1 MIKLI
6 LSFLLLTCTVADKKE
21 AKVKNE
27 KEGFAV
33 IELFTS
39 EGCSSCPPADK
50 LLEIIDKEYVGKNVL
65 VLSYHV
71 DYWNKL
77 GWKDE
82 FSNAENTARQGYYA
96 NIFRLNSIYTPQ
108 AVINGAT
115 EFVGSDRSKMTNAI
129 ERSKKMNKTINLNA
143 SANNNKVTVD
153 YKINDLSTRESILVA
168 LIQKQATTEVKRGE
182 NGGRK
187 LHHINIVRQFEIM
200 KKDKDS
206 LQFTLP
212 EKTKGDYFIIAL
224 VQNKATGSIDGYSQ
238 TIIN

>member
-27 KEGFAV
+27 MEGFAV

-50 LLEIIDKEYVGKNVL
+50 LLETIDKEYAGKNVL

-82 FSNAENTARQGYYA
+82 FSNAENTARQNYYA
-96 NIFRLNSIYTPQ
+96 NHFRLNSIYTPQ
-108 AVINGAT
+108 AVVNGTT
-115 EFVGSDRSKMTNAI
+115 EFVGSDRNKMTNTI
-129 ERSKKMNKTINLNA
+129 EQSKKINKTITLSA
-143 SANNNKVTVD
+143 SVDNNKVMVD
-153 YKINDLSTRESILVA
+153 YKVNDQSGGESMLIALV
-168 LIQKQATTEVKRGE
+168 QKQATTEVKRGE

-187 LHHINIVRQFEIM
+187 LHHINIVREFQLVKNKSNIEFELPGEKNNFFIVAL
-200 KKDKDS
+200 
-206 LQFTLP
+206 LQN
-212 EKTKGDYFIIAL
+212 EG
-224 VQNKATGSIDGYSQ
+224 TGSIDGYSQ
-238 TIIN
+238 TAIK

>member
-1 MIKLI
+1 MMIKLL
-6 LSFLLLTCTVADKKE
+6 LSVSLLTCTVADKKE

-27 KEGFAV
+27 MEGFAV

-50 LLEIIDKEYVGKNVL
+50 LLGTINKEYAGKNVL

-82 FSNAENTARQGYYA
+82 FSSAENTARQNYYA
-96 NIFRLNSIYTPQ
+96 NHFRLNSIYTPQ
-108 AVINGAT
+108 AVVNGTT

-129 ERSKKMNKTINLNA
+129 ERSKKINKTITLSA
-143 SANNNKVTVD
+143 SVDNNKVMVD
-153 YKINDLSTRESILVA
+153 YKVNDQSGGESMLIALV
-168 LIQKQATTEVKRGE
+168 QKQATTEVKRGE

-187 LHHINIVRQFEIM
+187 LHHINIVREFQLVKNKSNIEFELPGEKNNFFIVAL
-200 KKDKDS
+200 
-206 LQFTLP
+206 LQN
-212 EKTKGDYFIIAL
+212 EG
-224 VQNKATGSIDGYSQ
+224 TGSIDGYSQ
-238 TIIN
+238 TAIK

>member
-27 KEGFAV
+27 MEGFAV

-39 EGCSSCPPADK
+39 EGCSSCPSADK
-50 LLEIIDKEYVGKNVL
+50 LLETIDKEYAGKNVL

-82 FSNAENTARQGYYA
+82 FSNAENTARQNYYA
-96 NIFRLNSIYTPQ
+96 NHFRLNSIYTPQ
-108 AVINGAT
+108 AVVNGTT
-115 EFVGSDRSKMTNAI
+115 EFVGSDRNKMTNTI
-129 ERSKKMNKTINLNA
+129 EQSKKINKTITLSA
-143 SANNNKVTVD
+143 SVDNNKVMVD
-153 YKINDLSTRESILVA
+153 YKVNDQSGGESMLIALV
-168 LIQKQATTEVKRGE
+168 QKQATTEVKRGE

-187 LHHINIVRQFEIM
+187 LHHINIVREFQLVKNKSNIEFELPGEKNNFFIVAL
-200 KKDKDS
+200 
-206 LQFTLP
+206 LQN
-212 EKTKGDYFIIAL
+212 EG
-224 VQNKATGSIDGYSQ
+224 TGSIDGYSQ
-238 TIIN
+238 TAIK

>member
-27 KEGFAV
+27 MEGFAV

-50 LLEIIDKEYVGKNVL
+50 LLETIDKEYAGKNVL

-82 FSNAENTARQGYYA
+82 FSNAENTARQNYYA
-96 NIFRLNSIYTPQ
+96 NHFRLNSIYTPQ
-108 AVINGAT
+108 AVVNGT
-115 EFVGSDRSKMTNAI
+115 IEFVGSDRNKMTNTI
-129 ERSKKMNKTINLNA
+129 EQSKKINKTITLSA
-143 SANNNKVTVD
+143 SVDNNKVMVD
-153 YKINDLSTRESILVA
+153 YKVNDQSGGESMLIALV
-168 LIQKQATTEVKRGE
+168 QKQATTEVKRGE

-187 LHHINIVRQFEIM
+187 LHHINIVREFQLVKNKSNIEFELPGEKNNFFIVAL
-200 KKDKDS
+200 
-206 LQFTLP
+206 LQN
-212 EKTKGDYFIIAL
+212 EG
-224 VQNKATGSIDGYSQ
+224 TGSIDGYSQ
-238 TIIN
+238 TAIK

>member
-27 KEGFAV
+27 MEGFAV

-50 LLEIIDKEYVGKNVL
+50 LLETIDKEYAGKNVL

-82 FSNAENTARQGYYA
+82 FSSAENTARQKYYA
-96 NIFRLNSIYTPQ
+96 NHFRLNSIYTPQ
-108 AVINGAT
+108 AVVNGTT
-115 EFVGSDRSKMTNAI
+115 EFVGSDRNKMTNTI
-129 ERSKKMNKTINLNA
+129 EQSKKINKTITLSA
-143 SANNNKVTVD
+143 SVDNNKVMVD
-153 YKINDLSTRESILVA
+153 YKVNDQSGGESMLIALV
-168 LIQKQATTEVKRGE
+168 QKQATTEVKRGE

-187 LHHINIVRQFEIM
+187 LHHINIVREFQLVKNKSNIEFELPGEKNNFFIVAL
-200 KKDKDS
+200 
-206 LQFTLP
+206 LQN
-212 EKTKGDYFIIAL
+212 EG
-224 VQNKATGSIDGYSQ
+224 TGSIDGYSQ
-238 TIIN
+238 TAIK

>member
-27 KEGFAV
+27 MEGFAV

-39 EGCSSCPPADK
+39 EGCSSCPSADK
-50 LLEIIDKEYVGKNVL
+50 LLETIDKEYAGKNVL

-82 FSNAENTARQGYYA
+82 FSNAENTARQNYYA
-96 NIFRLNSIYTPQ
+96 NHFRLNSIYTPQ
-108 AVINGAT
+108 AVVNGTT
-115 EFVGSDRSKMTNAI
+115 EFVGSDRNKMTKSI
-129 ERSKKMNKTINLNA
+129 ERFKKMNKTIALNA
-143 SANNNKVTVD
+143 LEDNNKVIVD
-153 YKINDLSTRESILVA
+153 YKINGQLSGENILLA
-168 LIQKQATTEVKRGE
+168 LVQKQATTDVKRGE

-187 LHHINIVRQFEIM
+187 LHHINIVRQFQSVKNKNLIE
-200 KKDKDS
+200 
-206 LQFTLP
+206 FTLP
-212 EKTKGDYFIIAL
+212 GEKNNFFIVAL
-224 VQNKATGSIDGYSQ
+224 LQNDESGSIEGYKVAE
-238 TIIN
+238 IK

>member
-1 MIKLI
+1 MIKLV

-27 KEGFAV
+27 MEGFAV

-50 LLEIIDKEYVGKNVL
+50 LLGAINKEYAGKNVL

-82 FSNAENTARQGYYA
+82 FSNAENTARQNNYA

-108 AVINGAT
+108 AVVNGIT

-129 ERSKKMNKTINLNA
+129 ERSKKMNKTITLSA
-143 SANNNKVTVD
+143 SVDNNKVMVD
-153 YKINDLSTRESILVA
+153 YKVNDQSGGESMLIALV
-168 LIQKQATTEVKRGE
+168 QKQATTEVKRGE

-187 LHHINIVRQFEIM
+187 LHHINIVREFQLVKNKSNIEFELPGEKNNFFIV
-200 KKDKDS
+200 DL
-206 LQFTLP
+206 LQN
-212 EKTKGDYFIIAL
+212 EG
-224 VQNKATGSIDGYSQ
+224 TGSIDGYSQ
-238 TIIN
+238 TAIK